1 MKPLVARMN
10 GVGRN
15 FTQLAQA
22 RVPWLVV
29 LVLLSIQTWVESRG
43 GYLAVPWWYETFG
56 LTRESFLHGKLWQ
69 VISHAFL
76 HGSWLHAVAN
86 ACCLLMLG
94 TRIEHYLGSRTLLK
108 MLGIGVL
115 GGAAG
120 HLALAAGGVSAGP
133 LVGSSAACFGLL
145 ILITTLSPESRMWPL
160 PISGR
165 NLGLGLLL
173 SSSALAL
180 IDPAMGICGLSKAGE
195 WFSQQGLSSWW
206 SIGHACHFGGGLAG
220 WLYGRWLLRPRVTLD
235 RLRRERAR
243 READGKVG

>member
-22 RVPWLVV
+22 RLPWLAV

-43 GYLAVPWWYETFG
+43 GYLAVHWWYETFG
-56 LTRESFLHGKLWQ
+56 LTRESLLHGKLWQ
-69 VISHAFL
+69 VLSYAFL
-76 HGSWLHAVAN
+76 HGNWLHAVAN

-108 MLGIGVL
+108 ILGIGVF
-115 GGAAG
+115 GGALG
-120 HLALAAGGVSAGP
+120 HLILSAGGEKVGP

-145 ILITTLSPESRMWPL
+145 ILITTLSPDSRMWPL
-160 PISGR
+160 PVSGR

-173 SSSALAL
+173 SSALLAL
-180 IDPAMGICGLSKAGE
+180 MDPVLSIPGFSLAGE
-195 WFSQQGLSSWW
+195 WISRNGLSSWW